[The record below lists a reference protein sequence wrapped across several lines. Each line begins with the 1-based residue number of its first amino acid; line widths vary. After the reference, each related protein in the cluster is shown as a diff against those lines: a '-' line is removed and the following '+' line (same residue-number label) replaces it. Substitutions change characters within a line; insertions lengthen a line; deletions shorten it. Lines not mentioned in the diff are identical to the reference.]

1 MARGINKAILV
12 GNLADVPEFKIL
24 NNGQT
29 AVATVSLATSE
40 QFKDQQGNVQER
52 TEWHRLVF
60 WGKIAEIAHQYLQ
73 KGSQIYVEGKIRT
86 RSYDDQS
93 GQKRYVTEIQV
104 IEMQML
110 GSKSQGQNQPA
121 PAQPQQS
128 QGQQWQPQSQQ
139 QRWQPPQNGN
149 YQQPAQ
155 PQQGY
160 QQNRTANVQQPAP
173 QNSQQNSMPAPFPDD
188 PLPF

>member
-1 MARGINKAILV
+1 MARGINKAILI

-60 WGKIAEIAHQYLQ
+60 WGKTAEIAHQYLQ

-104 IEMQML
+104 MEMQML

-121 PAQPQQS
+121 PAQP
-128 QGQQWQPQSQQ
+128 QQ

>member
-60 WGKIAEIAHQYLQ
+60 WGKTAEIAHQYLQ

-104 IEMQML
+104 MEMQML
-110 GSKSQGQNQPA
+110 GSKPA

-139 QRWQPPQNGN
+139 RWQPSQNGN
-149 YQQPAQ
+149 Y
-155 PQQGY
+155 
-160 QQNRTANVQQPAP
+160 QQPAP

>member
-60 WGKIAEIAHQYLQ
+60 WGKTAEIAHQYLQ

-93 GQKRYVTEIQV
+93 GQKRYVTESQV
-104 IEMQML
+104 MEMQML
-110 GSKSQGQNQPA
+110 GSKPA

-128 QGQQWQPQSQQ
+128 QGQQWQPQSQ

>member
-1 MARGINKAILV
+1 MLIGTMGAE
-12 GNLADVPEFKIL
+12 PEFKIL
-24 NNGQT
+24 NNGQM
-29 AVATVSLATSE
+29 AVATVSIATNESY
-40 QFKDQQGNVQER
+40 KDQQGNTQER

-60 WGKIAEIAHQYLQ
+60 WNKLADVVHQYLQ

-104 IEMQML
+104 MEMQML

-139 QRWQPPQNGN
+139 QRWQPQQNGN

-173 QNSQQNSMPAPFPDD
+173 QNSMPAPFPDD

>member
-1 MARGINKAILV
+1 MARGINKAILI

-121 PAQPQQS
+121 PAQPQQ
-128 QGQQWQPQSQQ
+128 
-139 QRWQPPQNGN
+139 
-149 YQQPAQ
+149 
-155 PQQGY
+155 GY

>member
-121 PAQPQQS
+121 PAQ
-128 QGQQWQPQSQQ
+128 SQQ
-139 QRWQPPQNGN
+139 QRWQPQQNGN